1 MAEAKIRTIPS
12 ETLEQLQ
19 NHFVRVSEIIQAEE
33 MWERVPEDYRKF
45 STQNLEDLVKFAY
58 FAGFIDLGEVRQFLL
73 LDKGE
78 VRRHLTRW
86 YEEIREKGCWL
97 C

>member
-1 MAEAKIRTIPS
+1 MRGPAPDP
-12 ETLEQLQ
+12 LGQLKH
-19 NHFVRVSEIIQAEE
+19 HFVRVSEIIQAEE

-45 STQNLEDLVKFAY
+45 SPQNLEDLVKFAY
-58 FAGFIDLGEVRQFLL
+58 FAGFIDLGEVRRFLL

-86 YEEIREKGCWL
+86 YEEVREKGCWL